1 MKLKYN
7 LALIFALLIVANPS
21 FGFVKSNHGLD
32 GYEYQK
38 IDAVKNARLHSNM
51 GNIYFDEKNYISAL
65 KEYEIAYNL
74 AAHTTAGSTYLYNI
88 ARCFMKIKN
97 YPLAQNALLGAIE
110 RDCLNMTYYKSLV
123 ECFIAQ
129 GIQEK
134 ELEKY
139 LNDTTNPYNKI
150 IAGLIYLNTDRK
162 IIAKSIFDDF
172 VNENPDMIITQDIKA
187 ILKTL

>member
-1 MKLKYN
+1 MKLNFN
-7 LALIFALLIVANPS
+7 LLFIFVFIISTSCA

-51 GNIYFDEKNYISAL
+51 GNIYFDEKNYVSAL

-74 AAHTTAGSTYLYNI
+74 ASHTTAGSTYLYNI

-97 YPLAQNALLGAIE
+97 YALAQNALLGAIE

-129 GIQEK
+129 NTQEK

-139 LNDTTNPYNKI
+139 LKDDSNPYNKI
-150 IAGLIYLNTDRK
+150 IAGLIYLNTNRK
-162 IIAKSIFDDF
+162 SIAKSIFDDF
-172 VNENPDMIITQDIKA
+172 VNDNPDMIITQDIKA